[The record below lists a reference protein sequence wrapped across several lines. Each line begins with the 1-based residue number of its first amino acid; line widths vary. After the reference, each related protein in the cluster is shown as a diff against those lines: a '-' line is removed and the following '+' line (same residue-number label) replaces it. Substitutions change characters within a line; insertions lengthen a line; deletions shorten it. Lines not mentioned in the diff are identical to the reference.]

1 MTPNQ
6 FLTENDLVALAKRYR
21 KQSGKT
27 RAEAARDLRVAQ
39 TSIFNAEETP
49 KMSLRKM
56 RMRMIEAY
64 SPFKVV
70 GPVFLLKRK

>member
-64 SPFKVV
+64 SQFKVR
-70 GPVFLLKRK
+70 GPVFLLEKK

>member
-6 FLTENDLVALAKRYR
+6 FLTEKDLVALAKRYR

-64 SPFKVV
+64 SQFKVV
-70 GPVFLLKRK
+70 GPVFVLKRK